1 MMLAVH
7 AGFAAALLG
16 TLGPP
21 SSRPVLHISPG
32 GAGNWSGDS
41 WRNAGPLANL
51 NTFITAASARGGEVW
66 LRADAGTYTLPTST
80 QTLTRGG
87 TVAAPVRIRGVDV
100 NGLPMEAQFVG
111 ARSNPPTF
119 TGGDNTEQFW
129 LNAGASNL
137 RFEHMNFRNAGTVFR
152 LRQSNT
158 NLAFEDITANNIRRL
173 IQNNG
178 TAANIVG
185 MGIRRC
191 NVLGYSKQ
199 AIIVRYN
206 SSAVDIEECTLD
218 AGPNQDGDLWST
230 GIQIDDT
237 AHDVTFR
244 KVVANNN
251 IQNNGTAYW
260 NGDGFS
266 CERGNYN
273 LTYIECTAKGNSDG
287 AFDLKGQVTL
297 IRCLA
302 DGNKRGFRMW
312 GDALLIDCIARNP
325 VRMGSGSVGLVY
337 AYQHSRVRVQGGS
350 YTITSALPTAPF
362 HIFEAGFMAVDQA
375 ALNGVVKPSSVKM
388 FDTEGNPDALYT
400 TWDHA
405 DAVAPTIESITFK
418 VPGVAAPYVVTP
430 SVAGT
435 TIEIAE
441 NQAQN
446 FAMTLGEPGN
456 VSVTGPDA
464 GKFAVAGRTVTMR
477 AQDYDVAVGP
487 GADGSKTLRIFIT
500 VRDANGNA
508 SPAYPLAITIR
519 DVDDDPISPA
529 EMFSYSGADGC
540 VHDVGNRIALW
551 SDLAMSVPA
560 QIGDLVAAV
569 SGKDG
574 YGRRLWQPDPER
586 RAILRSDGLFAYLD
600 FDGLSTVYNLGD
612 PGDFRFP
619 RFTAFAAFRRAA
631 EDSDGPNMLMFF
643 GRRSTVASSASNGTF
658 WVAVR
663 GGASVTYRLTG
674 PGATSDGVGGTS
686 GRSLVLSLRST
697 DGEFR
702 SNGVQVIAPGN
713 GSANNAYALPNEQP
727 LVGARWDGTAY
738 RGFIRGRLYALA
750 VLNQDCTDAIRFR
763 IERQLGASAG
773 LAL

>member
-1 MMLAVH
+1 MMLGVH

-41 WRNAGPLANL
+41 WANAGPLANL

-100 NGLPMEAQFVG
+100 NGLPMKAQFVG
-111 ARSNPPTF
+111 ARANPPTF
-119 TGGDNTEQFW
+119 TGGDNTEQIW

-137 RFEHMNFRNAGTVFR
+137 RFEQMDFRNAGTVFR

-199 AIIVRYN
+199 AVIIRYD
-206 SSAVDIEECTLD
+206 SAQVEIEDCEFD

-230 GIQIDDT
+230 GIQLDDT
-237 AHDVTFR
+237 AHDITLRRV
-244 KVVANNN
+244 KANNN

-266 CERGNYN
+266 CERGNYRIV
-273 LTYIECTAKGNSDG
+273 YEDCSAKGNSDG

-325 VRMGSGSVGLVY
+325 VRMGSGSLGLVY

-362 HIFEAGFMAVDQA
+362 HVFAAGFMAVDQA

-388 FDTEGNPDALYT
+388 FDTEGNDDALYT

-405 DAVAPTIESITFK
+405 DVVASTIESITYK
-418 VPGVAAPYVVTP
+418 VPGVAAPYAVTP
-430 SVAGT
+430 SPAGT
-435 TIEIAE
+435 VIEISE

-446 FAMTLGEPGN
+446 FQLALGEPGN
-456 VSVTGPDA
+456 VLISGPDA
-464 GKFAVAGRTVTMR
+464 SKFATTGRTIIMR

-487 GADGSKTLRIFIT
+487 GADGSKTLRISIT
-500 VRDANGNA
+500 VRDANGNL
-508 SPAYPLAITIR
+508 SQAYPLAIVIR
-519 DVDDDPISPA
+519 DVDDDPISVA
-529 EMFSYSGADGC
+529 EIFNYPGADGC
-540 VHDVGNRIALW
+540 VFDIGNRIGLW
-551 SDLAMSVPA
+551 SDLAMTVPA

-574 YGRRLWQPDPER
+574 FGRRMWQPDPER
-586 RAILRSDGLFAYLD
+586 RAVLRSDGLFAYLD
-600 FDGLSTVYNLGD
+600 FDGLSTFYNLGD

-619 RFTAFAAFRRAA
+619 QFTAFATFRRAA
-631 EDSDGPNMLMFF
+631 EDSDGPNMVAFF
-643 GRRSTVASSASNGTF
+643 GRRSTSAASTSNGSF
-658 WVAVR
+658 WMAVR

-674 PGATSDGVGGTS
+674 PGATSEGVGGSS
-686 GRSLVLSLRST
+686 GRTLMLSLRST

-702 SNGVQVIAPGN
+702 SNAVQVIAPGG

-727 LVGARWDGTAY
+727 LVGVRWDGTSY
-738 RGFIRGRLYALA
+738 RGFIRGRLYAL
-750 VLNQDCTDAIRFR
+750 VIPNQACTDPIRFR
-763 IERQLGASAG
+763 IERQFGASGG

>member
-1 MMLAVH
+1 MFAVH

-21 SSRPVLHISPG
+21 SSRPALYISPG

-51 NTFITAASARGGEVW
+51 NTFISAASARGGEVW

-100 NGLPMEAQFVG
+100 NGLPMKARFVG
-111 ARSNPPTF
+111 ARANPPTF
-119 TGGDNTEQFW
+119 TGGDNTEQIW

-137 RFEHMNFRNAGTVFR
+137 RFEQLDFRNAGTVFR

-185 MGIRRC
+185 FGIRRC

-199 AIIVRYN
+199 AVIIRYD
-206 SSAVDIEECTLD
+206 SAQGEIEDCEFD

-230 GIQIDDT
+230 GIQLDDT
-237 AHDVTFR
+237 AHDITLRRV
-244 KVVANNN
+244 KANNN
-251 IQNNGTAYW
+251 IQNNGTGYW

-266 CERGNYN
+266 CERGNYRIV
-273 LTYIECTAKGNSDG
+273 YVECSAKGNSDG

-375 ALNGVVKPSSVKM
+375 AQDAVVKPSSVRM
-388 FDTEGNPDALYT
+388 FDTEGNADTLYA

-405 DAVAPTIESITFK
+405 DVVAPTIETITWR

-430 SVAGT
+430 SPAGT
-435 TIEIAE
+435 SIEIAE
-441 NQAQN
+441 NQSQN
-446 FAMTLGEPGN
+446 LLFALSEPGN
-456 VSVTGPDA
+456 LSIAGPDV
-464 GKFAVAGRTVTMR
+464 GKFSVSGRTIVMR
-477 AQDYDVAVGP
+477 AQDYDVVNGP
-487 GADGSKTLRIFIT
+487 GADGSKTLRITIT
-500 VRDANGNA
+500 VRDANDNA
-508 SPAYPLAITIR
+508 SSIYPLAVTIT
-519 DVDDDPISPA
+519 DVDDDPISVA
-529 EMFSYSGADGC
+529 EIFNYPGADGC
-540 VHDVGNRIALW
+540 VFDIGNRIGLW
-551 SDLAMSVPA
+551 ADLAMTVPA
-560 QIGDLVAAV
+560 QVGDLVAAV

-574 YGRRLWQPDPER
+574 FGRRMWQPDPER
-586 RAILRSDGLFAYLD
+586 QAVLRSDGLYAYLD
-600 FDGLSTVYNLGD
+600 FDGLSTFYNLGD
-612 PGDFRFP
+612 PGGFRFP
-619 RFTAFAAFRRAA
+619 QFTAFATIRRAV
-631 EDSDGPNMLMFF
+631 EDSDGPNMVVFF
-643 GRRSTVASSASNGTF
+643 GRRSTTAATASNGTF
-658 WVAVR
+658 WMGVR
-663 GGASVTYRLTG
+663 GGVSVTYRLTG
-674 PGATSDGVGGTS
+674 PGGTSDGVGSTPN
-686 GRSLVLSLRST
+686 RTLMLSLRST

-702 SNGVQVIAPGN
+702 SNGVQVIAPGG
-713 GSANNAYALPNEQP
+713 GSAANPYALTNEQP

-738 RGFIRGRLYALA
+738 RGFIRMRLYAL
-750 VLNQDCTDAIRFR
+750 VIPNQACSDPIRFR
-763 IERQLGASAG
+763 IERQFAASG
-773 LAL
+773 GQPL